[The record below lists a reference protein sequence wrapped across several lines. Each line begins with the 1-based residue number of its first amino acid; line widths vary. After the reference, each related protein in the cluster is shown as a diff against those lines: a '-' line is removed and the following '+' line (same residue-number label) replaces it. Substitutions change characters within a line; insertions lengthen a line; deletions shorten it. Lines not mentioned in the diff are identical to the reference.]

1 MMIPVSTQLNSGTES
16 VPQMVQLNHDLN
28 LLYTIARTQLPKDIL
43 EALMYCE
50 DFEEPSEEDLIE
62 VKLLIFNN
70 RIHMMTKYEDIK
82 IGEY

>member
-1 MMIPVSTQLNSGTES
+1 MTPTIQQLNQSLSEKS
-16 VPQMVQLNHDLN
+16 VPTQVQINHDLN
-28 LLYTIARTQLPKDIL
+28 FLYTIARTVLPKDIL
-43 EALMYCE
+43 EALMYGE

-82 IGEY
+82 LEE